1 MSLNKFACA
10 LLLTSGLLAPSAALA
25 DVSDTDF
32 SKAMEKYLQS
42 DAGQEKVAK
51 AVEGYFKSRREDE
64 MKKQQAKMQE
74 DMEGQFKNPVKIDVG
89 SSPVLGPASAR
100 VTVVEFSDFQCPFCS
115 RGKATMEEL
124 RKLYPNDV
132 KVVFKHLPLEFHPQA
147 MPAAKAANAA
157 GKQGKFWEMHDLLF
171 QNQKDLTPELYT
183 KLATQLGL
191 NIDKF
196 NKDMEDPENEKSI
209 KADMEIARANGI
221 SGTPGFFVNGVAVR
235 GAYPIDHF
243 KRIVDRWLGN
253 SASASAAK
261 EAQKS

>member
-1 MSLNKFACA
+1 MSLNKFFAS
-10 LLLTSGLLAPSAALA
+10 LLLGGLIASPAFAEVSEA
-25 DVSDTDF
+25 DF
-32 SKAMEKYLQS
+32 GKAMEKYLQS
-42 DAGQEKVAK
+42 EAGQEKVAK
-51 AVEGYFKSRREDE
+51 AVEGYFKSRREE
-64 MKKQQAKMQE
+64 EVKKQQAKMQE
-74 DMEGQFKNPVKIDVG
+74 DMETQFKNPVKIEVG
-89 SSPVLGPASAR
+89 SSPVLGPPNAR
-100 VTVVEFSDFQCPFCS
+100 VTVIEFSDFQCPFCS
-115 RGKATMEEL
+115 RGKQTMEEL

-132 KVVFKHLPLEFHPQA
+132 KVVFKHLPLDFHPQA

-171 QNQKDLTPELYT
+171 EKQKELAPELYE
-183 KLATQLGL
+183 KLAQQLGL

-196 NKDMEDPENEKSI
+196 KKDMEDPENEKSI

-253 SASASAAK
+253 NAAAATGGSNKAS
-261 EAQKS
+261 